1 MSEVEILDVL
11 PKEINVGESNV
22 PDHPIFIE
30 FKFELEVGHKE
41 IGFHLNISE
50 AILMVKG
57 LNDLILE
64 YEPGQPSLLGKDLRI
79 GRNK

>member
-1 MSEVEILDVL
+1 MTENFDIL
-11 PKEINVGESNV
+11 PKEINIGESNM

-30 FKFELEVGHKE
+30 FKFEMPDVSPKE
-41 IGFHLNISE
+41 IGFHINISE

-64 YEPGQPSLLGKDLRI
+64 KGLKELGEK
-79 GRNK
+79 K